1 MNGPGLT
8 PLRTLITTLITKL
21 PFLVT
26 QNSSSSTSMRPNHEL
41 SENFVLETRF
51 QKPCQPSIQRWL
63 VLYPVTVF
71 AIQTAASLVKTPPLQ
86 DWPTAKLAFNWNM

>member
-26 QNSSSSTSMRPNHEL
+26 QNSSSSTSMRPNHEF
-41 SENFVLETRF
+41 SENFVLE
-51 QKPCQPSIQRWL
+51 QDSKN
-63 VLYPVTVF
+63 PVN
-71 AIQTAASLVKTPPLQ
+71 PP
-86 DWPTAKLAFNWNM
+86 FNVGWSFTLSQYLLFKRPLRL